1 MKLGI
6 VLYTSDPETAWNAFR
21 LGRLALDR
29 QDSVKV
35 FLLAAGVECESFDTE
50 RFKVKETMEAFVAK
64 GGQILAC
71 GTCLKTR
78 QSGGAQLCPVST
90 LQDLYDLVAES
101 DKVLAL

>member
-21 LGRLALDR
+21 LGSLALEN

-50 RFKVKETMEAFVAK
+50 RFRVKELMEGFVAK

-71 GTCLKTR
+71 GTCLNIR
-78 QSGGAQLCPVST
+78 QSGGTQLCPLST
-90 LQDLYDLVAES
+90 LQDLYELIADS
-101 DKVLAL
+101 DKVLTL